1 MSFQALA
8 RTWRPRR
15 FDQLVGQAHVV
26 RALTHALDSDK
37 LHHALLF
44 SGTRGVGK
52 TTLARIIAKCLNCEK
67 GVSASP
73 CAGDDACGTCREID
87 EGRYVDLI
95 EVDAASRTGVDD
107 TRELMDNV
115 QYAPTRGRT
124 KVYLIDEVHMLTKH
138 SFNALLKTL
147 EEPPPRV
154 QFLLATTEPEKI
166 PVTILSRCLQ
176 FPLKRLPVAQ
186 ISGRLR
192 HIIDAESL
200 SADDDALLELARG
213 ADGSMRD
220 GLSLLDQ
227 AVAFGGGRLVVD
239 DVRDMLGTIGEARVA
254 ELVDAVIDARAVDA
268 LAALEA
274 LYAQG
279 IDMRYLLEAMA
290 TAWQQI
296 ATVQVLGEAVDDE
309 SERWLDSAQRVDARS
324 TQLFYDITLAGLRDF
339 VHAPDPLVCVKMS
352 VLRMLA
358 FAPTDLDDAPPQ
370 APGRTPASTED
381 STTTGAPSPA
391 SDPAPD
397 KPDAGSPVK
406 VSAREAM
413 ARAREQLAGKPNKP
427 SAAVGKTTTPVNPPY
442 EASVGAKKNSDLA
455 TRPEPAG
462 VKPPEPESPGM
473 AADEAPSVDPRG
485 AAFFDNP
492 PPAADRV
499 DRADNA
505 SDDEGP
511 GQTIAAASSDAPILS
526 LSPAAGAIAS
536 GGVSPQAEQGN
547 THQARPAN
555 GHEPSHA
562 SSPGDD
568 AAAAETTAEVAFD
581 FTQGKDHPEDWHAL
595 LPTLDVQGF
604 AAQLASNG
612 VCRRLDNEQIELE
625 LARANAFL
633 ATDAARETLQ
643 SALARVWQ
651 CESVPHLQVKVVDA
665 VEDTPAQRVEA
676 DAEQRHLDAV
686 ASIENDPIV
695 RQLQQRLGARLRP
708 ETIKPHRAAGANP
721 PDAIQQRDE
730 Q

>member
-52 TTLARIIAKCLNCEK
+52 TTLARIIAKCLNCEN
-67 GVSASP
+67 GVSATP
-73 CAGDDACGTCREID
+73 CAGDELCGTCREID
-87 EGRYVDLI
+87 DGRYVDLI

-186 ISGRLR
+186 IADRLR
-192 HIIDAESL
+192 YIIDAESL
-200 SADDDALLELARG
+200 EADDEALIELARG

-227 AVAFGGGRLVVD
+227 AVAFGGGRLALD
-239 DVRDMLGTIGEARVA
+239 DVRDMLGTIGEARVI
-254 ELVDAVIDARAVDA
+254 ELVNAVIDARALDA
-268 LAALEA
+268 LTALEA

-279 IDMRYLLEAMA
+279 VDMRYLLEAMA

-296 ATVQVLGEAVDDE
+296 ATVQVLGEAVDDD
-309 SERWLDSAQRVDARS
+309 SERWLESAQRVDARS
-324 TQLFYDITLAGLRDF
+324 TQVLYDITLAGLRDF
-339 VHAPDPLVCVKMS
+339 VHAPDPLVGVKMS
-352 VLRMLA
+352 ILRMLA
-358 FAPTDLDDAPPQ
+358 FAPAEPENTATPTSQPQ
-370 APGRTPASTED
+370 GAVSGQG
-381 STTTGAPSPA
+381 GAPATDQQSA
-391 SDPAPD
+391 SGTATATETPNV
-397 KPDAGSPVK
+397 GSQPQT
-406 VSAREAM
+406 SAREAM
-413 ARAREQLAGKPNKP
+413 ARARAQLAGKTEPGPTAQPAPTESVAEQAPVTQTASSSVNGE
-427 SAAVGKTTTPVNPPY
+427 SDHDAAELDASPV
-442 EASVGAKKNSDLA
+442 
-455 TRPEPAG
+455 
-462 VKPPEPESPGM
+462 
-473 AADEAPSVDPRG
+473 AADEAPPIDPRSDSFFNDAPAPADPAESANTDLQATDTHRASSFEPLNG
-485 AAFFDNP
+485 ASAQDGDWTTGNDRAQ
-492 PPAADRV
+492 PAAD
-499 DRADNA
+499 
-505 SDDEGP
+505 S
-511 GQTIAAASSDAPILS
+511 
-526 LSPAAGAIAS
+526 SPAES
-536 GGVSPQAEQGN
+536 QS
-547 THQARPAN
+547 T
-555 GHEPSHA
+555 
-562 SSPGDD
+562 
-568 AAAAETTAEVAFD
+568 AAAETTADA
-581 FTQGKDHPEDWHAL
+581 GNHPEEWHRL
-595 LPTLDVQGF
+595 LPRLDVQGF
-604 AAQLASNG
+604 AAQLAHNG
-612 VCRRLDNEQIELE
+612 VCRRLDSQYIELE
-625 LARANAFL
+625 LARANAVL

-643 SALARVWQ
+643 SALARAWQ
-651 CESVPHLQVKVVDA
+651 SDTVPHLQVKVVDA

-695 RQLQQRLGARLRP
+695 RQLQQRLGARLRQ
-708 ETIKPHRAAGANP
+708 ETIKPHRTADANQH
-721 PDAIQQRDE
+721 DAIPQRDE
-730 Q
+730 

>member
-15 FDQLVGQAHVV
+15 FDQLVGQEHVV

-52 TTLARIIAKCLNCEK
+52 TTLARIIAKCLNCEN
-67 GVSASP
+67 GVSATP
-73 CAGDDACGTCREID
+73 CAGDQLCGTCREID
-87 EGRYVDLI
+87 DGRYVDLI

-186 ISGRLR
+186 ISDRLR
-192 HIIDAESL
+192 YIIDAESL
-200 SADDDALLELARG
+200 AADDEALVELARG

-227 AVAFGGGRLVVD
+227 AVAFGGGRLAVD
-239 DVRDMLGTIGEARVA
+239 DVRDMLGTIGEARVI

-268 LAALEA
+268 LSALEA

-279 IDMRYLLEAMA
+279 VDMRYLLEAIA

-296 ATVQVLGEAVDDE
+296 ATVQVVGEAVDDD
-309 SERWLDSAQRVDARS
+309 SERWLESAQRVDARS

-339 VHAPDPLVCVKMS
+339 VHAPDPLVGVKMS
-352 VLRMLA
+352 ILRMLA
-358 FAPTDLDDAPPQ
+358 FAPADPDDTAPSTAQPQGAASRPADAPAVAEQTSPGTPTAADTSGDGPQ
-370 APGRTPASTED
+370 TRTN
-381 STTTGAPSPA
+381 
-391 SDPAPD
+391 
-397 KPDAGSPVK
+397 
-406 VSAREAM
+406 ARQAM
-413 ARAREQLAGKPNKP
+413 ARARAQLAGKTE
-427 SAAVGKTTTPVNPPY
+427 SSTTLQQT
-442 EASVGAKKNSDLA
+442 
-455 TRPEPAG
+455 PEPTEPAPEQAPAIESTDSTANDESESNG
-462 VKPPEPESPGM
+462 TDPSEPE
-473 AADEAPSVDPRG
+473 AALTEADEPVSIDPRSDS
-485 AAFFDNP
+485 FFNDAP
-492 PPAADRV
+492 QF
-499 DRADNA
+499 
-505 SDDEGP
+505 DD
-511 GQTIAAASSDAPILS
+511 QAASTDTDARNADTP
-526 LSPAAGAIAS
+526 
-536 GGVSPQAEQGN
+536 
-547 THQARPAN
+547 QARPDGHVN
-555 GHEPSHA
+555 GVHVQGEGSATSDGEVQAAMESTPAVPESTPAMVEA
-562 SSPGDD
+562 SATEITAD
-568 AAAAETTAEVAFD
+568 A
-581 FTQGKDHPEDWHAL
+581 GNHPEDWHKL
-595 LPTLDVQGF
+595 LPRLDVQGF
-604 AAQLASNG
+604 AAQLAHNG
-612 VCRRLDNEQIELE
+612 VCRRMDSQYIELE
-625 LARANAFL
+625 LARANAVL
-633 ATDAARETLQ
+633 ATDGARETLQ
-643 SALARVWQ
+643 SSLARAWQ
-651 CESVPHLQVKVVDA
+651 TESVPHLQVKVVDT

-676 DAEQRHLDAV
+676 DAEQRHLNAV

-708 ETIKPHRAAGANP
+708 ETIKPHRAADANQH
-721 PDAIQQRDE
+721 DAIQQRDE